1 MKNKKIINC
10 LLKKDIRPNIKG
22 FRCLYYAID
31 LVVKNDG
38 ILLPRTKV
46 IYPKVAEICN
56 DTASKVERAIR
67 HAIETSSKSSLT
79 NGEFIA
85 LCALEVME

>member
-10 LLKKDIRPNIKG
+10 LLKKDIRPNLKG

-46 IYPKVAEICN
+46 IYP
-56 DTASKVERAIR
+56 KVERAIR